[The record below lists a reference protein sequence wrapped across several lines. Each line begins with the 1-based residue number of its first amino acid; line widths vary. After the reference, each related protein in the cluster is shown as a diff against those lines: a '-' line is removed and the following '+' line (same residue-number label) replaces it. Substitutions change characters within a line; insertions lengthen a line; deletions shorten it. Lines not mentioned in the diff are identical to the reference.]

1 MNDEHSIPQGGDAT
15 AGETPGEAVPV
26 NASAARIGDAE
37 RTLAA
42 AAGAAAAAE
51 QRAEA
56 EIRALETDLE
66 RWRTESDRVRKEL
79 ELRHE
84 EELAEERAAKE
95 RAIAA
100 AEERLGEIET
110 HTDAAEERIAAAERR
125 AEAAEKAVAVESAR
139 AREGAATWL
148 RERIDQIRR
157 EGADR

>member
-1 MNDEHSIPQGGDAT
+1 MSDEHSIPQGGDPT
-15 AGETPGEAVPV
+15 AGQVPGDAVPL
-26 NASAARIGDAE
+26 NASAQRIGEAE

-42 AAGAAAAAE
+42 AAEAAATAE

-84 EELAEERAAKE
+84 EELTAERAAKD

-110 HTDAAEERIAAAERR
+110 HTDAAEDRIAAAERR
-125 AEAAEKAVAVESAR
+125 AEQAEKAVALESAR
-139 AREGAATWL
+139 AREGAAAWL
-148 RERIDQIRR
+148 RERIDSIRR
-157 EGADR
+157 EGGDK

>member
-1 MNDEHSIPQGGDAT
+1 MSDEHSVPQGGEPT
-15 AGETPGEAVPV
+15 AGQVPGDAAAV
-26 NASAARIGDAE
+26 NASAARIGEAE

-51 QRAEA
+51 ERAEA
-56 EIRALETDLE
+56 EIRALEADLE
-66 RWRTESDRVRKEL
+66 RWRTESDRVRKAL

-100 AEERLGEIET
+100 AEERLGEIEQ
-110 HTDAAEERIAAAERR
+110 HTDAAEDRIAAAERR
-125 AEAAEKAVAVESAR
+125 AEEAEKRIAVESAR

-148 RERIDQIRR
+148 RERIDSIRR
-157 EGADR
+157 EGGDK